1 MSVILEMVMVM
12 VMVLVVV
19 VLMVVYC
26 GGFVSHGG
34 FGVRVY
40 AVS

>member
-1 MSVILEMVMVM
+1 MSVIVEMVM

-19 VLMVVYC
+19 VVMVVDC
-26 GGFVSHGG
+26 GGFASHGD

-40 AVS
+40 AFS